1 MDIETIIN
9 RVQKRELKYGVPYSD
24 VKKSYKKL
32 NLFNETIRFVLTF
45 IIIIFL
51 LQITIKYNIKN
62 DFISIILTLILL
74 RESIRLILL
83 FDCQF
88 SKKYFNL
95 RKSFF
100 GIGFTSAINIIFI
113 GSEIFP
119 YYNTIYLLNKCSNPK
134 IDFIKLLSLN
144 LSYEDDSNNIK
155 IDWSNNITYI
165 RTIATYSFNSKYF
178 NEFLLDEILKERKIF
193 YQENNIKTK
202 LATSINFYVK
212 GEK

>member
-1 MDIETIIN
+1 MDIEKIISK
-9 RVQKRELKYGVPYSD
+9 VKKRELKYGIPYLD

-45 IIIIFL
+45 ITIIFL

-95 RKSFF
+95 RKSFL

-165 RTIATYSFNSKYF
+165 RTIATYSFSSKYF
-178 NEFLLDEILKERKIF
+178 SEFLLDELLKERKIF

-202 LATSINFYVK
+202 LTTSINFYVK